1 MNTLPK
7 STRVF
12 KEQVSWRAPLGGCVG
27 HRASPGG
34 GVRKLGI
41 DAPTPAHHWL
51 KAAPGSV
58 NSLVICNPVHLGEPL
73 EEKQEE
79 LGVRTGTLRVE
90 EGGKAEPL
98 YRTDEETG
106 PEKWSHFPA
115 GDQVSIGP
123 CCVLHK
129 DGCRSLCREGRQTC
143 RAHPCPVAP
152 VRWDPASPAPTLQD
166 WEDWELIFAQL

>member
-1 MNTLPK
+1 M
-7 STRVF
+7 
-12 KEQVSWRAPLGGCVG
+12 
-27 HRASPGG
+27 
-34 GVRKLGI
+34 RKLGI

-58 NSLVICNPVHLGEPL
+58 NSLVICNSVHLGEPL

-79 LGVRTGTLRVE
+79 LGVWMGTLRVE

-98 YRTDEETG
+98 YCTDEETG
-106 PEKWSHFPA
+106 PEMWGHFPA

-129 DGCRSLCREGRQTC
+129 DDRRSLCSEGCQAC
-143 RAHPCPVAP
+143 RAHPCPVALLDGILP
-152 VRWDPASPAPTLQD
+152 PQHQPCRTLRGLGANICPALSAAHG
-166 WEDWELIFAQL
+166 AQ